1 MKVVLECLY
10 IVLCGVIV
18 DESIDFSYGGYLMCF
33 EVVMNDDLNV
43 FEVFLVLFDVVC
55 EFNC

>member
-10 IVLCGVIV
+10 IVFCGVEV
-18 DESIDFSYGGYLMCF
+18 DESIDLSYGGYLKCF